1 MPRPKRSDV
10 AGCIYHALNRG
21 NARSDIFL
29 KDGDYEAFERILA
42 EGLERYDVEL
52 LAYCLLPNHW
62 HLLLYPNHGTYCST
76 PIMTVR
82 WASSCV
88 GSPPRTQCVTMRTTT
103 VRVKG
108 TFTKGVLRVFRSK
121 TTIISSSF
129 ADMSSVTR
137 CGLVWWGVR
146 KIGVGDH
153 SGGGCKRKNP
163 SQNCCQPG
171 QFLGSRIGSSE

>member
-62 HLLLYPNHGTYCST
+62 SKQRVLTSLFLQ
-76 PIMTVR
+76 
-82 WASSCV
+82 ASGRPMV
-88 GSPPRTQCVTMRTTT
+88 P
-103 VRVKG
+103 
-108 TFTKGVLRVFRSK
+108 
-121 TTIISSSF
+121 
-129 ADMSSVTR
+129 
-137 CGLVWWGVR
+137 
-146 KIGVGDH
+146 
-153 SGGGCKRKNP
+153 SGK
-163 SQNCCQPG
+163 SQIT
-171 QFLGSRIGSSE
+171 S